1 MVIFR
6 LQDYFGHFKGFGDIS
21 IIFRFLV
28 ILVNFQAS
36 GLFWPFLRF
45 QGYFGHFLCFGGIL
59 VNLLFQGYFGHF
71 MDFGGILVI
80 FRFQGYILVIFWI
93 PRGIWSFCTFCDYF
107 GNF

>member
-6 LQDYFGHFKGFGDIS
+6 LRGYFGHFKGFGGIS

-45 QGYFGHFLCFGGIL
+45 QGYFGHFLGFRGIL
-59 VNLLFQGYFGHF
+59 VILWVLRVFWPFLKF
-71 MDFGGILVI
+71 CGILVI
-80 FRFQGYILVIFWI
+80 FRF
-93 PRGIWSFCTFCDYF
+93 
-107 GNF
+107 